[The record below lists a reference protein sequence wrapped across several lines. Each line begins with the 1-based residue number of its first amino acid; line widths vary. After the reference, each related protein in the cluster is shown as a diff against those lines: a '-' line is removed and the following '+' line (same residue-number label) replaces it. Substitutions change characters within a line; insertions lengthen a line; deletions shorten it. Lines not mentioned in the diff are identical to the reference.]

1 MAEEFLI
8 EAFRRLKGSRM
19 AEDTLQEAF
28 CRLWARKFSPETLSH
43 AMGMLRVTGRN
54 IEIDEYRRKRKM
66 PTEPISSQ
74 TLAGHSAVNQT
85 FGSQPFAELSEVNQ
99 AFGSQPFAELSEVSQ
114 AFDGQPF
121 GSQLFSNQLFDS
133 HVIESESTDPAV
145 TEAMTKEMM
154 FRKVESLMD
163 SELTEL
169 QKRIIRRHDYQG
181 IPLNQIAKELSMQP
195 AAVRMQIS
203 RARKTLRK
211 IFIENEEQI

>member
-1 MAEEFLI
+1 
-8 EAFRRLKGSRM
+8 M

-43 AMGMLRVTGRN
+43 AMGVLRVTGRN

-74 TLAGHSAVNQT
+74 ALADHSAVSQSLS
-85 FGSQPFAELSEVNQ
+85 GQQPVCQPF
-99 AFGSQPFAELSEVSQ
+99 VSQ
-114 AFDGQPF
+114 V
-121 GSQLFSNQLFDS
+121 S
-133 HVIESESTDPAV
+133 EEESTDLASG
-145 TEAMTKEMM
+145 EAMTKEMM

-169 QKRIIRRHDYQG
+169 QKTIIRRHEYQG
-181 IPLNQIAKELSMQP
+181 APLNKIAKELSMQP

-211 IFIENEEQI
+211 IFIENEEQN